1 MSRPQIL
8 SAGRRTAII
17 AMPMLG
23 PASAADVRDVEV
35 QAAAFRPLL
44 ERLGYTVSL
53 LPMTRDL
60 TDAER
65 RLRRV
70 APTLVVNLVESLD
83 GEGRWQH
90 LAPGLFERLGLAFTG
105 SRADAIAQT
114 TDKLRTKRVL
124 AAYGIDTPPAW
135 TDAATLALAPD
146 GAYIVKPVSEDASV
160 GIDDSAVA
168 NAPRAAARL
177 LEQRQA
183 GGGEWFAERFL
194 AGREFNVSLLAHAD
208 RAGAAEVLPVAE
220 IRFDAYPP
228 TKPRIVG
235 YAAKWHTD
243 SFEYAHTPR
252 SFAVNEEDPRLAG
265 RLGEIALA
273 CWRAFGLA
281 GYARVDC
288 RLDAAGAVHVLEV
301 NANPC
306 LAPDAGFAAACA
318 QAGIGLDGAL
328 VRIVDAALME
338 PAPSA
343 ATAAAPGA

>member
-1 MSRPQIL
+1 MSRL
-8 SAGRRTAII
+8 
-17 AMPMLG
+17 L
-23 PASAADVRDVEV
+23 
-35 QAAAFRPLL
+35 PLL
-44 ERLGYTVSL
+44 SWLAFPIYVWQGLAVRRRAPRL
-53 LPMTRDL
+53 LPPEGPVLHTL
-60 TDAER
+60 TGRGEPV
-65 RLRRV
+65 RL
-70 APTLVVNLVESLD
+70 LV
-83 GEGRWQH
+83 
-90 LAPGLFERLGLAFTG
+90 LGDSSA
-105 SRADAIAQT
+105 
-114 TDKLRTKRVL
+114 
-124 AAYGIDTPPAW
+124 
-135 TDAATLALAPD
+135 
-146 GAYIVKPVSEDASV
+146 ASV
-160 GIDDSAVA
+160 GIDDSSVA

-228 TKPRIVG
+228 AKPRIVG
-235 YAAKWHTD
+235 YAAKWQTD

-328 VRIVDAALME
+328 LRIVDAALME